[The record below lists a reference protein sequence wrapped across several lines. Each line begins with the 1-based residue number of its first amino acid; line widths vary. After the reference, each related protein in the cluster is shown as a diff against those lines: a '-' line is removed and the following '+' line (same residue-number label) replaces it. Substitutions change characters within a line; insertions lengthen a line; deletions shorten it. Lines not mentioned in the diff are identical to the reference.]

1 MEIQI
6 KMTLDTKTRT
16 HTYIGMAKIKH
27 LRISDVGGDEL
38 ELLLLQSLWKTLW
51 KYLY

>member
-6 KMTLDTKTRT
+6 KMTLDTKTHT
-16 HTYIGMAKIKH
+16 HTYIGMAKH